1 MLGFIITAAS
11 LSSLSLLFSHASA
24 IPVKRAVSGPVVIAD
39 FPDPSIIK
47 IQDTWYAFATQPN
60 FNGNIHIQIASS
72 KDFSAWTVMSGA
84 DALPNMPSWVNTTSG
99 NGLTWAPD
107 VTQRDDGSF
116 VMYYSAVTNTAG
128 EGRLHCVG
136 AATASSVTGPYAAV
150 GNGPFVCPTDQGG
163 AIDASGF
170 RDQDRT
176 RYVVYKV
183 DGNAIGH
190 GGSCNNGVAPIVPTP
205 IMLQQVAEDGITKV
219 GGPTQLLTN
228 DASDGPVVEAPSMMR
243 SPDGTYYL
251 FFSSNCYA
259 TPDYDVAYAT
269 AFAPTGPFTKYGP
282 LLKTGTYNLNG
293 PGGADV
299 DQDGKHMLFH
309 ANYGS
314 GRAMYTAEIAVS
326 GNLVTA

>member
-1 MLGFIITAAS
+1 
-11 LSSLSLLFSHASA
+11 
-24 IPVKRAVSGPVVIAD
+24 V
-39 FPDPSIIK
+39 
-47 IQDTWYAFATQPN
+47 
-60 FNGNIHIQIASS
+60 ASS
-72 KDFSAWTVMSGA
+72 KDFSAWTVMSGT
-84 DALPNMPSWVNTTSG
+84 DALPNMPGWVNTTSG

-116 VMYYSAVTNTAG
+116 AMYYSAVTNTAG
-128 EGRLHCVG
+128 EGQLHCVG
-136 AATASSVTGPYAAV
+136 TATASSVTGPYTAV
-150 GNGPFVCPTDQGG
+150 GNDPFVCPTDQGG

-205 IMLQQVAEDGITKV
+205 IMLQRVAEDGITKV

-243 SPDGTYYL
+243 SADGTYYL
-251 FFSSNCYA
+251 FFSSNCYT

-269 AFAPTGPFTKYGP
+269 ASSPTGPFTKHGP
-282 LLKTGTYNLNG
+282 LFKTGTYGLNG

-314 GRAMYTAEIAVS
+314 GRAMYTAEITV
-326 GNLVTA
+326 GGGLVTA